1 MSLDPAAIGA
11 IAREAI
17 LVALAMSA
25 PLVGGAAVVGLLFGL
40 VQALTQLQDQ
50 TTAFAVK
57 LLVVMGLLLVLMPW
71 LGSLAFGYAD
81 RAFTLIFEM
90 R

>member
-1 MSLDPAAIGA
+1 MTMDPAAIGA

-17 LVALAMSA
+17 LVSLALSA
-25 PLVGGAAVVGLLFGL
+25 PLVGAAAVVGLLFGL
-40 VQALTQLQDQ
+40 LQALTQLQDQ

-57 LLVVMGLLLVLMPW
+57 LLVVMGLVLVLMPW
-71 LGSLAFGYAD
+71 LGALAFGYAE
-81 RAFTLIFEM
+81 RAFTLIFEL

>member
-1 MSLDPAAIGA
+1 MTMDPGAISA

-17 LVALAMSA
+17 LLTLLLSA
-25 PLVGGAAVVGLLFGL
+25 PLVGAAAIVGLLLGL
-40 VQALTQLQDQ
+40 LQALTQLQDQ

-57 LLVVMGLLLVLMPW
+57 LLVLMPW
-71 LGSLAFGYAD
+71 LGAMAFGFAE
-81 RAFTLIFEM
+81 RAFTMIFEL

>member
-1 MSLDPAAIGA
+1 MTLDPEAIGA

-17 LVALAMSA
+17 LIALAMSA
-25 PLVGGAAVVGLLFGL
+25 PLVGAAAIVGLLLGL

-50 TTAFAVK
+50 TTSFAVK

-81 RAFTLIFEM
+81 RAFALIFEM

>member
-1 MSLDPAAIGA
+1 MTLDPEAIGA

-17 LVALAMSA
+17 LIALAMSA
-25 PLVGGAAVVGLLFGL
+25 PLVGAAAIVGLLFGL

-50 TTAFAVK
+50 TTSFAIK

-71 LGSLAFGYAD
+71 LGSLTFGYAD
-81 RAFTLIFEM
+81 RAFSLIFEM
-90 R
+90 K